1 MAIMESK
8 TSLLEW
14 RALRFQEMQF
24 EEDEAKLLAATK
36 DDHGFDLDTHRVQ
49 RMLEQ
54 GCSHNT
60 ILRIFGPLDEEG
72 Q

>member
-1 MAIMESK
+1 MATIETK

-14 RALRFQEMQF
+14 RSLRFQEMQF

-36 DDHGFDLDTHRVQ
+36 DDRGFDLDTHLVQ

-60 ILRIFGPLDEEG
+60 VLRIFGPLDDEG
-72 Q
+72 L